1 MADQLATPSDLA
13 AYLQKSLDL
22 STATLLIECATA
34 VVQEAC
40 DGQRIVEVDG
50 DTLSI
55 AGYTDSW
62 LPLPQIPVISV
73 ASVTMDGQILTVGT
87 DYKVFGAKLWRL
99 QGWQLNYGRPW
110 ELAGYPYY
118 GYGNTPAAMTWPL
131 QEPSQLSIVYSHGI
145 PSGDQR
151 LQFGR
156 AAALGLAG
164 AVYNTTPGTA
174 SERIDDYSV
183 TYEAMA
189 ARMEAAPH
197 LKAAL
202 AKKYGRRAGL
212 ARIG

>member
-1 MADQLATPSDLA
+1 MADQLATPSDVA
-13 AYLQKSLDL
+13 SYLQKDVDT

-40 DGQRIVEVDG
+40 GGQRIVEVDA
-50 DTLSI
+50 DTLTVMGS
-55 AGYTDSW
+55 TDSW

-73 ASVTMDGQILTVGT
+73 ASVSIDGLILTAGV
-87 DYKVFGAKLWRL
+87 DYKVVGAKLWRT
-99 QGWQLNYGRPW
+99 QGWQTDRAWPW
-110 ELAGYPYY
+110 HGPS
-118 GYGNTPAAMTWPL
+118 TPWATWI
-131 QEPSQLSIVYSHGI
+131 QEPSLVSVVYSHGI
-145 PSGDQR
+145 PAGDQR

-156 AAALGLAG
+156 ASALGLVG
-164 AVYNTTPGTA
+164 GVYNGTPGVT
-174 SERIDDYSV
+174 SEHIDDYSV

-212 ARIG
+212 VRIG